1 MNHMKRATAFFAA
14 ALTVGLLIVQ
24 AHAASLYPVSE
35 EVYTYGPFDELR
47 IDRVYEL
54 TLFDDPADIPTGD
67 FDRDG
72 YHYTFLNVVKTDQ
85 SETDANGN
93 TVTIGHDTVI
103 YTVTYVCRGKA
114 KTSGQNQP
122 EGADSFDLRLLII
135 LPILFGMVGMVLFW
149 KAHEDGLMQPPKQIK
164 TKELER

>member
-1 MNHMKRATAFFAA
+1 MKRAAVFFAA
-14 ALTVGLLIVQ
+14 ALMVGLLTVQ

-35 EVYTYGPFDELR
+35 EIYTYGSFDELR
-47 IDRVYEL
+47 IDKVYEL

-72 YHYTFLNVVKTDQ
+72 YRYTFLNMVKTEQ

-93 TVTIGHDTVI
+93 TVATDHDTVI
-103 YTVTYVCRGKA
+103 YTATFVCRGKA

-122 EGADSFDLRLLII
+122 VGTESLDLCLLII
-135 LPILFGMVGMVLFW
+135 LPVLFGMVGMALFW
-149 KAHEDGLMQPPKQIK
+149 KAHEDGLTQRPKQIK

>member
-1 MNHMKRATAFFAA
+1 MKRAAVFFAA
-14 ALTVGLLIVQ
+14 ALMVGLLTVQ

-54 TLFDDPADIPTGD
+54 TRFDDLADIPTGD
-67 FDRDG
+67 FDRGG
-72 YHYTFLNVVKTDQ
+72 YRYTFLNMVKTDQ
-85 SETDANGN
+85 SGTDANGN

-103 YTVTYVCRGKA
+103 YTVTFVCRGKA
-114 KTSGQNQP
+114 KASGQSQP
-122 EGADSFDLRLLII
+122 EGDNSLDLRLLII

-149 KAHEDGLMQPPKQIK
+149 KAHEDGMTQQPKEIR
-164 TKELER
+164 TKEHER

>member
-1 MNHMKRATAFFAA
+1 MKIVA
-14 ALTVGLLIVQ
+14 ALFAVALMAGLLTVQ

-35 EVYTYGPFDELR
+35 EIYTYGSFDELR
-47 IDRVYEL
+47 IDKVYEL

-72 YHYTFLNVVKTDQ
+72 YHYSFLNVVKTVQ
-85 SETDANGN
+85 SETDVNGN

-103 YTVTYVCRGKA
+103 YTATFVCRGKA

-122 EGADSFDLRLLII
+122 VGTESLDLCLLII
-135 LPILFGMVGMVLFW
+135 LPVLFGMVGMVLFW
-149 KAHEDGLMQPPKQIK
+149 KAREDGLTQRPKQIK

>member
-1 MNHMKRATAFFAA
+1 MKRAAAFFAA
-14 ALTVGLLIVQ
+14 ALMVGLLTVQ

-35 EVYTYGPFDELR
+35 EVYTYGSFDELR
-47 IDRVYEL
+47 IDKVYEL
-54 TLFDDPADIPTGD
+54 TRFDDPADIPAGD

-72 YHYTFLNVVKTDQ
+72 YHYTFLNMVKTDQ

-103 YTVTYVCRGKA
+103 YTATFVCRGKA

-122 EGADSFDLRLLII
+122 EGIDSLDLWLLII
-135 LPILFGMVGMVLFW
+135 LPVLFRMVLFW
-149 KAHEDGLMQPPKQIK
+149 KAHEDGLTQQPKEIR
-164 TKELER
+164 TKEYER